1 MALINGGIYKS
12 EFYDEYN
19 IIIERSSG
27 CTFLYILDILD
38 IEKDSMS
45 NQDINEIIRTCN
57 LTPNSFFGTADQNSL
72 EYLMYGYLGKISE
85 SNLEKLKCRLH
96 ETKLWKSQQFLIH

>member
-1 MALINGGIYKS
+1 MALINGGIYKG
-12 EFYDEYN
+12 EFDDEYD

-27 CTFLYILDILD
+27 CTFLYILY

-45 NQDINEIIRTCN
+45 NQDINEVIRACN
-57 LTPNSFFGTADQNSL
+57 LTPNSFFGTADQDSL

-85 SNLEKLKCRLH
+85 SNLEKLIPIK
-96 ETKLWKSQQFLIH
+96 

>member
-1 MALINGGIYKS
+1 MALINGGIYKG
-12 EFYDEYN
+12 EFDDEYD

-27 CTFLYILDILD
+27 YTFLYILD

-57 LTPNSFFGTADQNSL
+57 LTPNSFFGTADQDSL

>member
-1 MALINGGIYKS
+1 MALINGGIYKG
-12 EFYDEYN
+12 EFDDEYD

-27 CTFLYILDILD
+27 YTFLYILY

-57 LTPNSFFGTADQNSL
+57 LTTNSFFGTADQDSL
-72 EYLMYGYLGKISE
+72 EYLMYGYLGKISK
-85 SNLEKLKCRLH
+85 SNLEKLKLRLH
-96 ETKLWKSQQFLIH
+96 ETKLWKNQQFLIH

>member
-1 MALINGGIYKS
+1 MALINGGIYKG
-12 EFYDEYN
+12 EFDDEYD

-27 CTFLYILDILD
+27 YTFLYILD

>member
-1 MALINGGIYKS
+1 MALINGGIYKG
-12 EFYDEYN
+12 EFDDEYD

-27 CTFLYILDILD
+27 CTFLYILY

-57 LTPNSFFGTADQNSL
+57 FTPNSFFGTEDQNSL

-85 SNLEKLKCRLH
+85 SNLEKLKLRLH

>member
-1 MALINGGIYKS
+1 MALINGGIYKG
-12 EFYDEYN
+12 EFDDEYD

-27 CTFLYILDILD
+27 YTFLYILD

-57 LTPNSFFGTADQNSL
+57 LTPNSFFGTADQDSL
-72 EYLMYGYLGKISE
+72 ESLMYGYLGKISKN
-85 SNLEKLKCRLH
+85 NLEKLKLRLH